1 MQSQEWL
8 RLHDVDMKMIIHIFM
23 QQRILWLTC
32 PNGFP
37 PVVDLF
43 SRVNYGLP
51 LPSTSGQCCDI
62 HALGLRLCP
71 SPTNPRLS
79 RQEAVCCK
87 LQEPQLRCM
96 FWMHCIQRISLPVE
110 KQSAY
115 LKRPHSD
122 RTRRTHRC
130 SEKTETQTHANS
142 TWRGAAVASPVK
154 LPNRPAARM
163 TKKNHDKWNL
173 MRCFICV
180 HSAWS
185 CVKTPPT
192 DAPHIPVV
200 SGQITLA
207 AAQPCS

>member
-32 PNGFP
+32 PNGHQWRICSAVWITASHFLQQAVS
-37 PVVDLF
+37 VVIFMLW
-43 SRVNYGLP
+43 V
-51 LPSTSGQCCDI
+51 
-62 HALGLRLCP
+62 LRLCP

-207 AAQPCS
+207 ATQPCS